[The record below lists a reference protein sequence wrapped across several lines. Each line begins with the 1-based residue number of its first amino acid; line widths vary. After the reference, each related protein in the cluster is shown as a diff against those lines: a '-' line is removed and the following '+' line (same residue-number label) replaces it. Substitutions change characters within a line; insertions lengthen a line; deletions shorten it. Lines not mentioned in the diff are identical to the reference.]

1 MALSAQARQAG
12 VQEGMR
18 RAGVLMLLPQAQ
30 FQQRAPQRELEAQ
43 QAVALALLQF
53 TPQLAQVEEAS
64 LLLDVGASLRLFG
77 GVGALC
83 RRVRS
88 SLRDMGFSATLAC
101 APTARG
107 AWLLARSGGG
117 RTLQM
122 RTLLR
127 RTDGLHVS
135 VLPPARPYLAW
146 LEGIGCLTLGQ
157 LRQLPRPGLQRRCGR
172 ALLDMLDDA
181 GGMRPELYQWLQAPA
196 SFRARIELFD
206 RVEETSALLFGVQ
219 RLLLQLTGWL
229 TAHQYAV
236 QRVRLLL
243 EHERGRVAGPP
254 TAIEIVLA
262 EPTWRDAHLLR
273 LLKER
278 LARQTLD
285 APVIGLCLEAPQ
297 VQPMAPPSDS
307 LFPEPGGNPQDWLRL
322 LEVLTARLGAENVL
336 QAAPRA
342 DYRPEH
348 ANLWVSVQQKIRA
361 PDARA
366 QLPPDMPAL
375 PRPAWLLAQPI
386 ALLMREHRPYYGSPL
401 KIISG
406 GERIESGWWQ
416 SLQTRDYFM
425 AEGADHAHYWLYRE
439 RPSGGDPSSARW
451 YLHGFFA

>member
-1 MALSAQARQAG
+1 
-12 VQEGMR
+12 
-18 RAGVLMLLPQAQ
+18 
-30 FQQRAPQRELEAQ
+30 
-43 QAVALALLQF
+43 LLQF

-83 RRVRS
+83 RRVRT

-127 RTDGLHVS
+127 RTDALHVS

-206 RVEETSALLFGVQ
+206 RVEQTSALLFGVQ

-273 LLKER
+273 LLK
-278 LARQTLD
+278 
-285 APVIGLCLEAPQ
+285 
-297 VQPMAPPSDS
+297 
-307 LFPEPGGNPQDWLRL
+307 
-322 LEVLTARLGAENVL
+322 
-336 QAAPRA
+336 
-342 DYRPEH
+342 
-348 ANLWVSVQQKIRA
+348 
-361 PDARA
+361 
-366 QLPPDMPAL
+366 
-375 PRPAWLLAQPI
+375 
-386 ALLMREHRPYYGSPL
+386 
-401 KIISG
+401 
-406 GERIESGWWQ
+406 
-416 SLQTRDYFM
+416 
-425 AEGADHAHYWLYRE
+425 
-439 RPSGGDPSSARW
+439 
-451 YLHGFFA
+451 